1 MNINIGHNS
10 AASNVKSTRGAL
22 GVERGKK
29 QGSKKEQYEIYC
41 IGNDGQ
47 NYDKQNISKIKDIE
61 LLLENDKCYCFTNNN
76 IINSIF
82 FGYLTHSKN
91 IKDFI
96 ILFQKFMKDKYNLCF
111 TNNDYKYAQN
121 NSNNNLYS
129 FVIPKWFLCIDKL
142 KEITTNFNKYTK
154 NNTINT
160 NIYEDKKL
168 YFPNQTTDNKSKYVI
183 KKGKIRDF
191 IIYNILNKSE
201 DINNIKY
208 VDTELIINLDND
220 KNNEILIE
228 KEYDD
233 TIVKLK
239 NNSDSKA
246 LSSTLM
252 NKTTIYKKMFD
263 DCYKKERF
271 DQHESWSIVGM
282 ALKNSPFNNDDAFS
296 LFNYYSSKGNNYEG
310 IEKTEKKFNL
320 FNHENN
326 TDNKYTI
333 ASICYFAMTDNEPKF
348 FEIMKENTLEL
359 EQYDICKYIK
369 LLAGKRFIYAYNKSE
384 VCLYCYDGKLW
395 RCDDVLLKQYI
406 STELFNFLKTIS
418 YGLYYEH
425 KSYSV
430 ITNRIKKLKD
440 ADFKN
445 KLVKTYREVNENL
458 EIKFDFKWYL
468 LGFTNKVY
476 DLQEGIMRDYRY
488 DDYMV
493 STTGYSWRDPT
504 IDEIQVIKNIIK
516 QIMPIDNERELF
528 LQILCTA
535 LDGKNL
541 EKICLFNAPGG
552 NGKSLINDL
561 LIHSLGNY
569 AIVGNNAILFEPSKT
584 TSNPEKSNIHKKRL
598 VVFREPPE
606 SKKFENSILK
616 ELSGGGNYS
625 SRTHYETESK
635 KELNCT
641 IIIEC
646 NKKPLFAEE
655 PTNAETRRII
665 DLVFRTQYT
674 DDISKI
680 NPDKHIYKANTYYKS
695 YEFKEKYKFAL
706 IYILMKEYNKYKDN
720 NFELVVPDIIKE
732 RTQQYLEKSFN
743 IIEWFKEN
751 YVLTNNKNN
760 ICKMIDL
767 YHEFSSSDFYINFTK
782 AEKRRYN
789 KSYFNNFIT
798 SHEFFKEY
806 YCERNGNI
814 RNCIIK
820 WKKIA

>member
-1 MNINIGHNS
+1 MDNCG
-10 AASNVKSTRGAL
+10 
-22 GVERGKK
+22 
-29 QGSKKEQYEIYC
+29 YIYC
-41 IGNDGQ
+41 MSNPSF
-47 NYDKQNISKIKDIE
+47 KQNIYKIGYTTNLPDIRQKQLNNTSIPE
-61 LLLENDKCYCFTNNN
+61 LFTLEFAKFVDNAYNEEQIIHKLLAEYRINNN
-76 IINSIF
+76 KEFFEVDISIIKTIFNAVEGKYYNDIVSIKTF
-82 FGYLTHSKN
+82 
-91 IKDFI
+91 
-96 ILFQKFMKDKYNLCF
+96 
-111 TNNDYKYAQN
+111 
-121 NSNNNLYS
+121 
-129 FVIPKWFLCIDKL
+129 
-142 KEITTNFNKYTK
+142 
-154 NNTINT
+154 
-160 NIYEDKKL
+160 
-168 YFPNQTTDNKSKYVI
+168 
-183 KKGKIRDF
+183 
-191 IIYNILNKSE
+191 
-201 DINNIKY
+201 
-208 VDTELIINLDND
+208 
-220 KNNEILIE
+220 NNEQ
-228 KEYDD
+228 
-233 TIVKLK
+233 
-239 NNSDSKA
+239 
-246 LSSTLM
+246 
-252 NKTTIYKKMFD
+252 F
-263 DCYKKERF
+263 
-271 DQHESWSIVGM
+271 
-282 ALKNSPFNNDDAFS
+282 
-296 LFNYYSSKGNNYEG
+296 
-310 IEKTEKKFNL
+310 FNL
-320 FNHENN
+320 SENL
-326 TDNKYTI
+326 
-333 ASICYFAMTDNEPKF
+333 SI
-348 FEIMKENTLEL
+348 
-359 EQYDICKYIK
+359 YDICKYIK

-384 VCLYCYDGKLW
+384 ICLYCYDGKLW

-820 WKKIA
+820 WEKNT